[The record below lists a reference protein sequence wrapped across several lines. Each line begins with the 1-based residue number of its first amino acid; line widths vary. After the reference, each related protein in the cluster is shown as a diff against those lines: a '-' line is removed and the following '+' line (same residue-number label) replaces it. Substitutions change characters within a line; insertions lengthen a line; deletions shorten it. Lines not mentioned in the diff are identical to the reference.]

1 MIPLQAA
8 NLNLRGKKQT
18 KTKNK
23 RVIFRDFSEPVTQSP
38 DLSTQSHV
46 TSFLDE
52 RRTIYS
58 VNAFPSWFMRVPS
71 NQILYLFTYF
81 LKKEVFIL
89 FFFPWRSASVE
100 RIRFFFF
107 SFLNARFEDFIRV
120 CCFPTAFFSVILRH
134 YGTNSHWNV
143 IPRSWRFCTAM
154 VSKLWNISNKYTPYP
169 INTPVLLCPEA
180 RLQDHGGPQD
190 AAESALPSALCV
202 LLSS

>member
-38 DLSTQSHV
+38 DLSTQSHM

-81 LKKEVFIL
+81 FKKKVFIL
-89 FFFPWRSASVE
+89 FFFFLK
-100 RIRFFFF
+100 IRLSRAHTFFFF
-107 SFLNARFEDFIRV
+107 FLFK
-120 CCFPTAFFSVILRH
+120 CAF
-134 YGTNSHWNV
+134 
-143 IPRSWRFCTAM
+143 WRFYSRLLFPYGVFFGNSAA
-154 VSKLWNISNKYTPYP
+154 LWYKQSLKRYSSIVT
-169 INTPVLLCPEA
+169 LLH
-180 RLQDHGGPQD
+180 RHGFQT
-190 AAESALPSALCV
+190 LKHIQ
-202 LLSS
+202 

>member
-38 DLSTQSHV
+38 DLSTQSHM

-81 LKKEVFIL
+81 FKKKVFIL
-89 FFFPWRSASVE
+89 FFFFLK
-100 RIRFFFF
+100 IRLSRAHTFFFF

-134 YGTNSHWNV
+134 YGTNSH
-143 IPRSWRFCTAM
+143 
-154 VSKLWNISNKYTPYP
+154 
-169 INTPVLLCPEA
+169 
-180 RLQDHGGPQD
+180 
-190 AAESALPSALCV
+190 
-202 LLSS
+202 